1 LPTAI
6 DPGVELGCPH
16 PASNEDTLARLPPHP
31 QPLICTEANRHAA
44 RVASAS
50 ASMVTSAVI
59 AMNITSPPAR
69 NRARHGLC
77 ALLLYAMGAAVANAA
92 PGPGVVLPALT
103 DPPSGEHHVG
113 KVIWTDLVT
122 PDLNDAKRF
131 YGALFGW
138 TFRDVQGDSQYALAL
153 LDDRPVAGLFQKPLA
168 SKQTEQPTWLTFLA
182 VRDVDAAQK
191 ATLKHGGKV
200 ISQPHTYPQRGR
212 QALLADP
219 DGALFEVLAAQ
230 GGDPPDYLAAPGE
243 WIWSS
248 LLIKDPRQETAFYK
262 TLFGYD
268 VYDLASEG
276 GSGDDEHYILSTGD
290 TARVGLNAL
299 PVDSMRRRPHWLNFV
314 RVTDA
319 ADTAK
324 KAVALG
330 GHVFVEP
337 RVDRH
342 GGQLAV
348 LADPS
353 GAPFG
358 VMEWSDTDTQQEP
371 R

>member
-1 LPTAI
+1 M
-6 DPGVELGCPH
+6 
-16 PASNEDTLARLPPHP
+16 NKPP
-31 QPLICTEANRHAA
+31 R
-44 RVASAS
+44 
-50 ASMVTSAVI
+50 
-59 AMNITSPPAR
+59 PAR
-69 NRARHGLC
+69 NSGRQGLF
-77 ALLLYAMGAAVANAA
+77 ALLLYAAGAAGANAA

-103 DPPSGEHHVG
+103 NPASGEHHVG

-138 TFRDVQGDSQYALAL
+138 TFREVQGDSHYALAL

-168 SKQTEQPTWLTFLA
+168 SKQTQQPAWLTFLA
-182 VRDVDAAQK
+182 VRDVNAAQK
-191 ATLKHGGKV
+191 ATLQHGGKV
-200 ISQPHTYPQRGR
+200 VSPPHSYPQRGR

-219 DGALFEVLAAQ
+219 DGAVFEVLAAQ

-248 LLIKDPRQETAFYK
+248 LLVKDPKQETAFYK

-268 VYDLASEG
+268 VYDLASEDG
-276 GSGDDEHYILSTGD
+276 AADDAQHYILSTDD

-299 PVDSMRRRPHWLNFV
+299 PADSMRRRPHWLNFV

-319 ADTAK
+319 AETAK

-330 GHVFVEP
+330 GRVLVEP
-337 RVDRH
+337 RIDRH

-353 GAPFG
+353 GAPLG
-358 VMEWSDTDTQQEP
+358 IMEWTDTDTQQEP